1 MNPNDSQNQ
10 GQEPEQTGNN
20 GMPQAPMNGAGDNTQ
35 APDQNA
41 PAQGGDNMPEM
52 PETPEAETPTT
63 PEAGASET
71 PEAPAPDED
80 DKADGSKW

>member
-1 MNPNDSQNQ
+1 MNPQDDSQNQ

-41 PAQGGDNMPEM
+41 PAQGGENTPEM
-52 PETPEAETPTT
+52 PEAPEAPKT
-63 PEAGASET
+63 PEAGEAPT